1 MRFLLTAT
9 AITRTSMLK
18 NKVSAYETLV
28 SGYEDALT
36 LIEMGDEEE
45 DLSILPDAQQ
55 EVEKFRK
62 ELEEQRLSFSG
73 TGRLRQGLNYLDV
86 CSASRV

>member
-1 MRFLLTAT
+1 
-9 AITRTSMLK
+9 MLK

-55 EVEKFRK
+55 EVEKVRK
-62 ELEEQRLSFSG
+62 SWRSSAWLP
-73 TGRLRQGLNYLDV
+73 
-86 CSASRV
+86 CSQESMTLITRF